1 MKSLEEEA
9 EEYADYK
16 NDYVPVSFG
25 DKFNS
30 TTKKDFIAGANSKW
44 VQAEKIK
51 AQIDI
56 LKLAHL
62 RLSVEG
68 IYKVDNTMVF
78 TVNELEQQL
87 KELEDESKTDI
98 KKA

>member
-1 MKSLEEEA
+1 MKKTAVKFLEKVFFTYA
-9 EEYADYK
+9 EPYAGFSEK
-16 NDYVPVSFG
+16 E
-25 DKFNS
+25 
-30 TTKKDFIAGANSKW
+30 KW
-44 VQAEKIK
+44 VISESDFMELIDQAKEMEKAEKIK

-68 IYKVDNTMVF
+68 IDKFDDTMVF

-87 KELEDESKTDI
+87 KLKEDE
-98 KKA
+98 

>member
-1 MKSLEEEA
+1 MKSLEVEA
-9 EEYADYK
+9 LEYVGINPDELV
-16 NDYVPVSFG
+16 DLG
-25 DKFNS
+25 DKRI
-30 TTKKDFIAGANSKW
+30 KDAGHFIAGANSKW

-68 IYKVDNTMVF
+68 IDKADDTMVF

-87 KELEDESKTDI
+87 KELEDESK
-98 KKA
+98 

>member
-1 MKSLEEEA
+1 MERMEKQTAVEWLV
-9 EEYADYK
+9 DYLK
-16 NDYVPVSFG
+16 NIKALP
-25 DKFNS
+25 
-30 TTKKDFIAGANSKW
+30 FIIPNLNINEQNILNDIIEQAKEMEK
-44 VQAEKIK
+44 AEKIK

-68 IYKVDNTMVF
+68 IDKFDNTMVF

-87 KELEDESKTDI
+87 KSITFKSE
-98 KKA
+98 